1 MASRAPAL
9 LTAAGPLAR
18 AAAGA
23 VRMSSGRSAA
33 LGSAVWGSAAAAAL
47 RRLEGSPSGRAQRHP
62 LTPAAVR
69 VERARSHRH
78 GERSDQTAVT
88 VWFGEGPALPGPG
101 GGDALRSAMRI
112 SSGVVGAA
120 ALAALTA
127 IAARREEARTRVI
140 DAPARRR
147 GSADHADSLTVA
159 QIR

>member
-1 MASRAPAL
+1 MASSAPAML
-9 LTAAGPLAR
+9 RAAGPLAR

-23 VRMSSGRSAA
+23 VRLSSARSAA
-33 LGSAVWGSAAAAAL
+33 WGSAAAAVL
-47 RRLEGSPSGRAQRHP
+47 RRVDTPPSGRAERHP

-101 GGDALRSAMRI
+101 SGDALRSAMRI

-140 DAPARRR
+140 DAPTQTAR
-147 GSADHADSLTVA
+147 
-159 QIR
+159 IR

>member
-1 MASRAPAL
+1 MLS
-9 LTAAGPLAR
+9 AAGPLAR

-23 VRMSSGRSAA
+23 VRISALRSAA
-33 LGSAVWGSAAAAAL
+33 VRSAAVRSAAGAAL
-47 RRLEGSPSGRAQRHP
+47 RRLDAAPSGRADRHP

-78 GERSDQTAVT
+78 GERTEQTAVT

-101 GGDALRSAMRI
+101 SGDVMRSAMRI
-112 SSGVVGAA
+112 STSVVGAA

-140 DAPARRR
+140 DAPTPAAR
-147 GSADHADSLTVA
+147 
-159 QIR
+159 IR